1 MVVQL
6 TVILN
11 VDVEGIIEELM
22 QSDQTSDQTSK
33 QLLAMLK
40 VVGGFKDN
48 GQNDEKTAIK
58 LAVA

>member
-11 VDVEGIIEELM
+11 VDVEGIIEKPM
-22 QSDQTSDQTSK
+22 QSDQTSK
-33 QLLAMLK
+33 QLLAILK
-40 VVGGFKDN
+40 VVGGFGDN
-48 GQNDEKTAIK
+48 DQNDEKTAIR